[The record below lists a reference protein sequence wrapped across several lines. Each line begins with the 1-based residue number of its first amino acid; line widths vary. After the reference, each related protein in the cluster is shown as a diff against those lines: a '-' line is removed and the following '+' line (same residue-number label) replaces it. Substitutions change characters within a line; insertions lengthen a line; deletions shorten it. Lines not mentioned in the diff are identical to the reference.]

1 MYGVASW
8 RSVPSEGMRL
18 VVEQDTWQLISFLWI
33 KNDIDNMASPQ
44 NGTSDTVLY
53 IQSGSTQ
60 ELCGAFVNEIRIS
73 GETENFI
80 SYCFSLRVQN
90 SLAADSKILNID
102 TTTIN
107 EAQWL
112 ADEVNKHIKIVKE
125 QPFPATPLCPS
136 VPMDPVIIRPVTI
149 NNDNPRTSE
158 VATQEQSSAASL
170 AVIAREPSGPP
181 QFSSLVDKW
190 PAT

>member
-1 MYGVASW
+1 
-8 RSVPSEGMRL
+8 
-18 VVEQDTWQLISFLWI
+18 
-33 KNDIDNMASPQ
+33 MAPP
-44 NGTSDTVLY
+44 
-53 IQSGSTQ
+53 
-60 ELCGAFVNEIRIS
+60 R
-73 GETENFI
+73 
-80 SYCFSLRVQN
+80 RVQN
-90 SLAADSKILNID
+90 NLAADPKVIHIRK
-102 TTTIN
+102 TTIN

-112 ADEVNKHIKIVKE
+112 ADEVKHIRIVKE
-125 QPFPATPLCPS
+125 QPFPTTPLRPS

-170 AVIAREPSGPP
+170 AVIAREPSGPL